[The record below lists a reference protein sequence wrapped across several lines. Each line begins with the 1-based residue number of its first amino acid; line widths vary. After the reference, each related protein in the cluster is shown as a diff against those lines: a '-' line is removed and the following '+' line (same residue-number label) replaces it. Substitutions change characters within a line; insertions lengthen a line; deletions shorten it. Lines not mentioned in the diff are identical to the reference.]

1 MMRTSIHVLKR
12 SGGPGLWS
20 KSTQASQFKVEIL
33 GTTVHFDHQWSK
45 MNAIFLYLSLNNKPK
60 IQILNGI

>member
-1 MMRTSIHVLKR
+1 MVMTIPHVLKR

-20 KSTQASQFKVEIL
+20 KCTQASQFKVGIL

-45 MNAIFLYLSLNNKPK
+45 MNVTFFISHAKF
-60 IQILNGI
+60 